1 MASKVMSMRFAPE
14 QVERLQR
21 LARRLGRTP
30 SETGALLV
38 EESLRRAEF
47 ALIDFRD
54 SPAGRQACVQGSG
67 LAVWE
72 VVLVAQGYGLD
83 AEKTAE
89 HLAWPVPRA
98 KAALLYAEAF
108 PEEIEAALEDNRGF
122 TFERLQRLLPQA
134 RLVEIPVA
142 EAPPPEAPL
151 PETPLEN
158 A

>member
-1 MASKVMSMRFAPE
+1 MASKVMSLRCAP
-14 QVERLQR
+14 QQMERLQR
-21 LARRLGRTP
+21 MARRLGRTP

-47 ALIDFRD
+47 AHVDFRD
-54 SPAGRQACVQGSG
+54 SAAGRQAYVQGSG

-72 VVLVAQGYGLD
+72 VVMVAQGYGMD

-89 HLAWPVPRA
+89 HLSWPVPRA

-108 PEEIEAALEDNRGF
+108 PEEIEAALEDNRRF
-122 TFERLQRLLPQA
+122 TFEQLQRLLPQA
-134 RLVEIPVA
+134 RLVEIP
-142 EAPPPEAPL
+142 
-151 PETPLEN
+151 LEN